1 MHGDG
6 RLLATPP
13 ALLWAASQQPFQLT
27 VEFNLLY
34 GAPTKYVTERNCVCK
49 ELEEKGR
56 KHRDMAFH
64 NPKQNKA
71 EYNGRP
77 DEGRGEHRTGG
88 KPNAGFMGELTFV
101 SAAS

>member
-13 ALLWAASQQPFQLT
+13 ATLWAASQQPFQLT

-34 GAPTKYVTERNCVCK
+34 GATTKYVTERNCVCK
-49 ELEEKGR
+49 ELKR
-56 KHRDMAFH
+56 RDMALH

-71 EYNGRP
+71 EKMEDQMEDWGST
-77 DEGRGEHRTGG
+77 GQRGN
-88 KPNAGFMGELTFV
+88 PV
-101 SAAS
+101 QASWGS